1 MKPTTNRVYSL
12 CVTALFAA
20 ILAVLSPLSIPLPF
34 TPVPLSLGTFAV
46 YLAAAAGGVR
56 WGTLSV
62 AVYLLLGAVG
72 IPVFAGYSGCLQ
84 VLVGPTGGYLIG
96 YLPLAFLVGLLTD
109 HFPERKS
116 IYPLSM
122 IAGTFFCYAIG
133 TWWLARQASLSLPG
147 ALAAGVLPFLPG
159 DGVKILAASAIAYP
173 VRRVLFRRR
182 ENFPPQK
189 KAG

>member
-72 IPVFAGYSGCLQ
+72 IPVFAGYSGGLQ

-96 YLPLAFLVGLLTD
+96 YLPLAF
-109 HFPERKS
+109 
-116 IYPLSM
+116 
-122 IAGTFFCYAIG
+122 C
-133 TWWLARQASLSLPG
+133 
-147 ALAAGVLPFLPG
+147 
-159 DGVKILAASAIAYP
+159 
-173 VRRVLFRRR
+173 
-182 ENFPPQK
+182 
-189 KAG
+189 

>member
-72 IPVFAGYSGCLQ
+72 IDVY
-84 VLVGPTGGYLIG
+84 
-96 YLPLAFLVGLLTD
+96 
-109 HFPERKS
+109 K
-116 IYPLSM
+116 
-122 IAGTFFCYAIG
+122 
-133 TWWLARQASLSLPG
+133 RQA
-147 ALAAGVLPFLPG
+147 AG
-159 DGVKILAASAIAYP
+159 DGSLGCVI
-173 VRRVLFRRR
+173 FRNPHP
-182 ENFPPQK
+182 EKDVIEHNGF
-189 KAG
+189 